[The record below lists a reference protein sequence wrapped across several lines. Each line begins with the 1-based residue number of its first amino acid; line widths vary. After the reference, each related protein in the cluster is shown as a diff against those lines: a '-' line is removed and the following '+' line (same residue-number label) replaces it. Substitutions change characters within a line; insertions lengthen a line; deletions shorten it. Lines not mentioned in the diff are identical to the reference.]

1 MGLSLFNKSVA
12 ADTFQ
17 VAAAVTREQVQDLKQ
32 FGIDAVA
39 QVEAVLVNELTQ
51 SINRF
56 ILDRIF
62 RNGVTNAAQIEALN
76 RTSLSEQFDA
86 AGAAGAASAG
96 TAVLRCW

>member
-17 VAAAVTREQVQDLKQ
+17 VAAGVTREQVQDLKQ

-51 SINRF
+51 SINKY

-62 RNGVTNAAQIEALN
+62 RNGVTNAAQC
-76 RTSLSEQFDA
+76 
-86 AGAAGAASAG
+86 AS
-96 TAVLRCW
+96 CKWY

>member
-12 ADTFQ
+12 AKTYQ

-51 SINRF
+51 SINKY

-62 RNGVTNAAQIEALN
+62 RNGAQLMRSNCRTLLTELN
-76 RTSLSEQFDA
+76 LSASYRNCWCCYDYNQLRT
-86 AGAAGAASAG
+86 
-96 TAVLRCW
+96 R